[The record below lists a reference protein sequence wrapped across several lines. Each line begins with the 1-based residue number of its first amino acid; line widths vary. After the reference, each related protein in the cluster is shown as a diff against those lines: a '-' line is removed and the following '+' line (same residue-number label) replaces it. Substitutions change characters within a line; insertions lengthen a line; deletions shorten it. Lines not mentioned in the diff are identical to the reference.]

1 MVKNLIEVKEGYTSI
16 CRAPDNS
23 PEDKE
28 ELKLPYPERV
38 SRRLKMRIC
47 NESPSELVTDLMG
60 IHVSIA
66 NALRRIMLAE
76 VPTSRNTDDCVW
88 FGLVFRIFLVCWDDI
103 FVLLVLKKTTAPV
116 AFEEAHV
123 GMNSSILQDEVLA
136 HRLGLIPIDVDPRL
150 FRCLIDTPDDSNT
163 LVFMLNVSIICIPRV
178 RVTFAA

>member
-38 SRRLKMRIC
+38 SRRLKTMIC
-47 NESPSELVTDLMG
+47 NESPSELVIDLMG

-76 VPTSRNTDDCVW
+76 VPTSMKKMDVV
-88 FGLVFRIFLVCWDDI
+88 VFRIFFVRVGLIPPPLVL
-103 FVLLVLKKTTAPV
+103 FVLKKTNNC
-116 AFEEAHV
+116 H
-123 GMNSSILQDEVLA
+123 S
-136 HRLGLIPIDVDPRL
+136 
-150 FRCLIDTPDDSNT
+150 CL
-163 LVFMLNVSIICIPRV
+163 
-178 RVTFAA
+178 